1 MAITEYNPWD
11 EIERWFLVLWG
22 KGQKDDRTI
31 RAYRRMVAAFEEFK
45 ELAKKKDFK
54 ETQD

>member
-11 EIERWFLVLWG
+11 EIERWFLILWA
-22 KGQKDDRTI
+22 KGQKNDRTI

-45 ELAKKKDFK
+45 ELVKKKDFH
-54 ETQD
+54 ESEE